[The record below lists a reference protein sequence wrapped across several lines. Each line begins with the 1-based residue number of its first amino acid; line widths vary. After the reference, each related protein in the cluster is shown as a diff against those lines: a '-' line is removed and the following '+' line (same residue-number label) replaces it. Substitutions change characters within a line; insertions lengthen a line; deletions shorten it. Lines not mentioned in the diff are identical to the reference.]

1 MAGGINDG
9 AAGSMMWKG
18 VSPTSNVGGPSSKA
32 SPGKSWDGSPAKK
45 PPATPG
51 TPVSGPTGISATAS
65 ANPAVAPVATPATP
79 ISPFYAKR
87 TSNSTPALSSAA
99 KMFREGAEKIVLDK
113 DKQDKLA
120 NLIKA
125 VTLQKAQLTEEREL
139 AIEGFKAE
147 RTKLRGMQHK
157 TLALYSKLRASI
169 TVPESLGV
177 ADWSDNEDDEDAGSG
192 NALDAAATAM
202 RSMRGPPDRRMMLS
216 RWHSWAKNHAATTRR
231 VTRLRERWFTV
242 HARKWVRVWR
252 AAATPGAAAHLAAE
266 ASARRSRRRLERR
279 VFVSWRGLAEG
290 LTAHELALS
299 YSGNAMLA
307 VGSPAAGLAAV
318 AALARPGGGNETT
331 RREAVAA
338 AIAAAGRSGEFDV
351 DDILKELGEDVYETP
366 SASAY
371 ATPMTSPAPTLSAAA
386 AKAQVAAAKAAVERA
401 VAARTPEAVTISPK
415 SPSGVAGRFSNPPS
429 PSPLRIPEGSP
440 EKATP
445 PSSPNRRASPERRET
460 PKRAAESP
468 PPPAASPPASPGAV
482 SLSLST
488 AEEPSNPAGGLPATP
503 RASSSLG
510 DEMLKMAF
518 ERSHAAEAAV
528 AALFGRRARDEGRRA
543 LWSWNLATARSRVDR
558 LEDELTRL
566 RFALAEAEANAEA
579 EAEAEAEAS
588 SPSPPAKKNAE
599 TPFGS
604 ASFASNKSPITSAD
618 SPETVD
624 GEKAPRS
631 FANPLETGEK
641 APAVW
646 SEPAA
651 TVSPAPAAAAE
662 SPAAKTALPAPAT
675 AEKTDSPGLPQ
686 LPPEPEESGEEKKK
700 QPGCGCVIM

>member
-18 VSPTSNVGGPSSKA
+18 VSTSNVGGPSSKA
-32 SPGKSWDGSPAKK
+32 SPGQILGRFSREEASRDARHS
-45 PPATPG
+45 
-51 TPVSGPTGISATAS
+51 VSGPPGSSATAS
-65 ANPAVAPVATPATP
+65 AVLPWRPSRPATP

-99 KMFREGAEKIVLDK
+99 KMFREGAEDRPGQ

-192 NALDAAATAM
+192 NALDAAATRL

-299 YSGNAMLA
+299 YSGTPCSRWGPPRRGWRLWRRRWR
-307 VGSPAAGLAAV
+307 G
-318 AALARPGGGNETT
+318 PGGGNETT
-331 RREAVAA
+331 RRGGGGSHRG
-338 AIAAAGRSGEFDV
+338 GR
-351 DDILKELGEDVYETP
+351 
-366 SASAY
+366 
-371 ATPMTSPAPTLSAAA
+371 
-386 AKAQVAAAKAAVERA
+386 AKRENS
-401 VAARTPEAVTISPK
+401 TWTI
-415 SPSGVAGRFSNPPS
+415 F
-429 PSPLRIPEGSP
+429 
-440 EKATP
+440 
-445 PSSPNRRASPERRET
+445 
-460 PKRAAESP
+460 
-468 PPPAASPPASPGAV
+468 
-482 SLSLST
+482 
-488 AEEPSNPAGGLPATP
+488 
-503 RASSSLG
+503 
-510 DEMLKMAF
+510 
-518 ERSHAAEAAV
+518 
-528 AALFGRRARDEGRRA
+528 
-543 LWSWNLATARSRVDR
+543 
-558 LEDELTRL
+558 
-566 RFALAEAEANAEA
+566 
-579 EAEAEAEAS
+579 
-588 SPSPPAKKNAE
+588 
-599 TPFGS
+599 
-604 ASFASNKSPITSAD
+604 
-618 SPETVD
+618 
-624 GEKAPRS
+624 
-631 FANPLETGEK
+631 
-641 APAVW
+641 
-646 SEPAA
+646 
-651 TVSPAPAAAAE
+651 
-662 SPAAKTALPAPAT
+662 
-675 AEKTDSPGLPQ
+675 
-686 LPPEPEESGEEKKK
+686 
-700 QPGCGCVIM
+700 